1 MFLVKKQRGC
11 VLTVTKMVIV
21 VRRDLHMR
29 KGKAI
34 AQACHGA
41 VNIVLRTLDRDGLPW
56 YTNSEGQTE
65 VDGDSALSEWF
76 SNSYTKVCLYVDSE
90 EELLNLKKVADEAG
104 ILSSLVLDNGT
115 TEFHGVKTY
124 TCLVFEPLDSRV
136 IDPITGNLPLY

>member
-1 MFLVKKQRGC
+1 M
-11 VLTVTKMVIV
+11 TKMVIV

-41 VNIVLRTLDRDGLPW
+41 VNIILKTLDRDGLPW
-56 YTNSEGQTE
+56 YTVGDGMIV

-90 EELLNLKKVADEAG
+90 DELLNLKKKADDDG
-104 ILSSLVLDNGT
+104 ILSTLVRDNGT
-115 TEFHGVKTY
+115 TEFHDVKTY